1 MHELP
6 AHPGCAYGSVS
17 NSEAIVRGKELRLNR
32 SRGVVVVAVLGSVA
46 LAACS
51 SSKKTGSSSTTGS
64 NSSATTASSGLT
76 GAPIKVVAVTTPI
89 TASDTDNGL
98 KMAEA
103 YINGTG
109 GIKGRPLSIII
120 CSDNQDPNTAAT
132 CIRNGIS
139 QGAVAELDRSSSY
152 GASMNPIEQ
161 AAGMA
166 DVGGGI
172 YSQADFAAKNMF
184 PLNAGIFSTIGSA
197 PLAVTT
203 LGAKKIGVPY
213 VDVPAGAA
221 LPPTIKEVITP
232 MGATVVG
239 AVPIAPTAAD
249 ITPQVAAEVQAN
261 PDVVVDGLTQDAY
274 VKLIKGMQQQG
285 SNAKFMISSGVMDAG
300 RMTTNFGAN
309 AKNIYQD
316 AEDNYNSPGW
326 QQFLAA
332 CQKYCPDPNNTT
344 GNVIWAWES
353 AVLFKTVAEQ
363 ASTIDASGISAA
375 IAQVS
380 NFTIGNI
387 IPVIDFTTP
396 GKALGGAA
404 PRLFNDTLWMFQFE
418 NGKLVPVGN
427 GQGVKT
433 LG

>member
-1 MHELP
+1 M
-6 AHPGCAYGSVS
+6 
-17 NSEAIVRGKELRLNR
+17 RLNR
-32 SRGVVVVAVLGSVA
+32 SRGVVAVAVLGGLA

-51 SSKKTGSSSTTGS
+51 SSSKSSSSSTTAQG
-64 NSSATTASSGLT
+64 SSATSASAGPT
-76 GAPIKVVAVTTPI
+76 GAPLKVVAVTTPI
-89 TASDTDNGL
+89 TASDVTNGL

-109 GIKGRPLSIII
+109 GIKGRPLQIIM
-120 CSDNQDPNTAAT
+120 CSDNQDPNAAAT

-139 QGAVAELDRSSSY
+139 AGAVAELDRTSSY

-161 AAGMA
+161 ADGMA

-203 LGAKKIGVPY
+203 LGAKRIGVPY

-221 LPPTIKEVITP
+221 LPPTIKQVITP

-239 AVPIAPTAAD
+239 AVPISPTAAD

-261 PDVVVDGLTQDAY
+261 PDVVVDGLTEDAY

-300 RMTTNFGAN
+300 RMTTNFGADG
-309 AKNIYQD
+309 KNIYQD
-316 AEDNYNSPGW
+316 AEDDYNSSGY

-353 AVLFKTVAEQ
+353 AVLLKTVAQQ
-363 ASTIDASGISAA
+363 ASTLDAKGIAAA
-375 IAQVS
+375 IAQVTDF
-380 NFTIGNI
+380 NIGNI
-387 IPVIDFTTP
+387 IPTINFTVP

-404 PRLFNDTLWMFQFE
+404 PRLFNDTLWMFQFQ

-427 GQGVKT
+427 GQGVST